1 MRAQRLRQV
10 WLHLNMLAFRYR
22 RGLISNVMR
31 LCLSRCVAHSQSC
44 KHAVG
49 RKASLWCPSAGC
61 QWAHMLLL
69 CLVMT
74 MALPLT
80 ASGHG
85 TCSIDSRSSI
95 DAPVLLQSVTP
106 TTPVIAAVA
115 DAAPGAG
122 LAPYSLVEAGSDASH
137 DQPGGELTFAK
148 KC

>member
-1 MRAQRLRQV
+1 MSVRFSLQRLSQFLMHDSASV
-10 WLHLNMLAFRYR
+10 EH
-22 RGLISNVMR
+22 
-31 LCLSRCVAHSQSC
+31 SRCTL
-44 KHAVG
+44 HAVG

-74 MALPLT
+74 MVLPLT

-85 TCSIDSRSSI
+85 TCSIDRRSSI

-115 DAAPGAG
+115 DPAPG
-122 LAPYSLVEAGSDASH
+122 
-137 DQPGGELTFAK
+137 
-148 KC
+148 